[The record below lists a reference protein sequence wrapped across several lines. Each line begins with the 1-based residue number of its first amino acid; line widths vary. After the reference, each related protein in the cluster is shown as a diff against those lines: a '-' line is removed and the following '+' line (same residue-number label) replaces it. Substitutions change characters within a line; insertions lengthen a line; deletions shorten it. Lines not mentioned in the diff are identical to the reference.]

1 MQQNIPHRRA
11 RRNAPHNTV
20 YTVNWGMFHLP
31 PSKSHENS
39 HRLSSFLQKKSRVCQ
54 FFCSCVSIFLLVCVN
69 FFARVCQFFCSC
81 AAFFLQEAHAYF
93 LCASKFDVIPILVER
108 VRKDVMS
115 DTNKP
120 LTPDY
125 RYGQGV
131 VPAANPTKDIAHII
145 IGGNCHSSQHLP
157 VRHTKCKAQPPH
169 MELLLNHLKINH
181 FQEE

>member
-1 MQQNIPHRRA
+1 
-11 RRNAPHNTV
+11 
-20 YTVNWGMFHLP
+20 MFHLP

-54 FFCSCVSIFLLVCVN
+54 FFYSCVSIFLLVWVN

-81 AAFFLQEAHAYF
+81 AAFFLQEPRAYF

-131 VPAANPTKDIAHII
+131 VPAPKFFGLYLIDGRNVPLALSI
-145 IGGNCHSSQHLP
+145 
-157 VRHTKCKAQPPH
+157 
-169 MELLLNHLKINH
+169 
-181 FQEE
+181 